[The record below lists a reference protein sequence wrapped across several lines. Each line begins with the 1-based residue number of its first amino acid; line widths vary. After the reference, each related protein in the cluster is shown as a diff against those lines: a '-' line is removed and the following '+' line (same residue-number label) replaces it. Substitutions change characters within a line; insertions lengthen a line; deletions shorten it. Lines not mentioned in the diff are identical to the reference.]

1 MKSFLDSFLRVWRE
15 FTIGQKMS
23 IILAGLLVLAG
34 LVAVALWSGQPDYQ
48 LLYGRLSQKDAAI
61 IISSLQSQNIK

>member
-23 IILAGLLVLAG
+23 IILAGLLATQANWVLAAYRRQG
-34 LVAVALWSGQPDYQ
+34 MRLERTLREGNWATLVLRP
-48 LLYGRLSQKDAAI
+48 
-61 IISSLQSQNIK
+61 